1 VIPEALARKLDKLG
15 LRSRFDLVLQ
25 LPLRYEDETRVLPPG
40 SPPPGTPVLVE
51 AKVQRAEVA
60 FRPRRQLVVHADGLV
75 LRFFNFYGSQLKQ
88 FQRAAEEGLHVRAF
102 GEVRSGFF
110 GAEMAHPRYRLV
122 KPGEPLPDA
131 LTPVYPA
138 TAGVSQAALRDCIL
152 RALDETEL
160 EDNLPASL
168 LKKYRLP
175 GFSESVRLL
184 HRPPP
189 GIDIAP
195 LVERS
200 HAAWQ
205 RMKFDELLAQQLS
218 MRFAYLKRH
227 ARRAPELG
235 GDGPLVRA
243 FLERLPFRLTAAQS
257 RAMRE
262 VLDDLAQPH
271 PMQRLV
277 QGDVGSGKTVIAAV
291 ACLAAADAGCQ
302 AAVMAP
308 T

>member
-15 LRSRFDLVLQ
+15 LRSRFDLVLH

-88 FQRAAEEGLHVRAF
+88 FQRAAEDGLHVRAF

-138 TAGVSQAALRDCIL
+138 TAARLRNTRWVC
-152 RALDETEL
+152 
-160 EDNLPASL
+160 PSMPSASCMVA
-168 LKKYRLP
+168 
-175 GFSESVRLL
+175 GS
-184 HRPPP
+184 RP
-189 GIDIAP
+189 I
-195 LVERS
+195 
-200 HAAWQ
+200 W
-205 RMKFDELLAQQLS
+205 
-218 MRFAYLKRH
+218 
-227 ARRAPELG
+227 PE
-235 GDGPLVRA
+235 
-243 FLERLPFRLTAAQS
+243 
-257 RAMRE
+257 M
-262 VLDDLAQPH
+262 
-271 PMQRLV
+271 
-277 QGDVGSGKTVIAAV
+277 
-291 ACLAAADAGCQ
+291 
-302 AAVMAP
+302 
-308 T
+308 